1 MNLNHLLAR
10 VEGINTL
17 RKALDDV
24 RQELLMTTVHRLAG
38 DNLEQELQ
46 KSVNDFIGKQVEVE
60 VDDISRDVSQ
70 KLAEVAKEQII
81 DAINSPEKD
90 AKSYEF
96 RVPR

>member
-24 RQELLMTTVHRLAG
+24 RQELLMTTIHRLAG

-46 KSVNDFIGKQVEVE
+46 KSVNDFIGKQVEV
-60 VDDISRDVSQ
+60 DDISRDVLQ
-70 KLAEVAKEQII
+70 KLAEGDKEQII

>member
-24 RQELLMTTVHRLAG
+24 RQELLMTTIHRLAG

-46 KSVNDFIGKQVEVE
+46 KSVNDFIGKQIEADV
-60 VDDISRDVSQ
+60 ISRDVSQ
-70 KLAEVAKEQII
+70 KLAEGAKEQII

>member
-24 RQELLMTTVHRLAG
+24 RQELLMTTIHRLAG

-46 KSVNDFIGKQVEVE
+46 KSVNDFIGKQVEV
-60 VDDISRDVSQ
+60 DDISRDVSQ
-70 KLAEVAKEQII
+70 KLAEGAKEQII
-81 DAINSPEKD
+81 DAINSPKKD

>member
-24 RQELLMTTVHRLAG
+24 RQELLMTTIHRLAG

-46 KSVNDFIGKQVEVE
+46 KSVNDFIGKQVEV
-60 VDDISRDVSQ
+60 DDISRDVSQ
-70 KLAEVAKEQII
+70 KLAEGAKEQII
-81 DAINSPEKD
+81 DVINSPEKD